1 MYKIGLI
8 PGDGIGPEVTRE
20 AMKVFGAAAAQEG
33 IKYET
38 VAYDVGGGPVSCN
51 R

>member
-20 AMKVFGAAAAQEG
+20 AMKVFGQQPQ
-33 IKYET
+33 KQDLSMKQSNT
-38 VAYDVGGGPVSCN
+38 MSVATAT
-51 R
+51 